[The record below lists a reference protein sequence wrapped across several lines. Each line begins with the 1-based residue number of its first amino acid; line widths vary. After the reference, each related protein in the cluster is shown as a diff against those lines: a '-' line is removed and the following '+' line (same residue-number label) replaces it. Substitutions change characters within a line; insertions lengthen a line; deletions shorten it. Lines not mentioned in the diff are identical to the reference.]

1 MLRYKMD
8 AAGINRALISG
19 GLWMG
24 VVYAVALATGQDA
37 PLSEI
42 ATDAGLMSVSALGAD
57 VAVKMTGLSSS
68 ALSSAVATGAI
79 FAAAQAGYRGDDSY
93 LVNFLSAAG
102 NDFLTETVI
111 VRVIGA

>member
-8 AAGINRALISG
+8 AAGINRALISS
-19 GLWMG
+19 GLWMA
-24 VVYAVALATGQDA
+24 VVYGVSLATGQDA

-42 ATDAGLMSVSALGAD
+42 ATDAGLMGVSALGAD

-68 ALSSAVATGAI
+68 ALSSAVATGVIYAG
-79 FAAAQAGYRGDDSY
+79 AQAAYRGDDNY
-93 LVNFLSAAG
+93 VINGLSAAA
-102 NDFLTETVI
+102 NDFLTETVL